1 MLEHKTPVTVMIMT
15 KNEEAKLGE
24 CLQSVSWAD
33 EIIVLDD
40 ESTDKTCAIAEGF
53 GARVIK
59 RKMDLEGI
67 HRNFGYAQA
76 KNEWVLSLDAD
87 ERVTPELG
95 EEIVKTINE
104 GIDCNVFA
112 IPLRNYIGDY
122 WIKHGGWYPAYK
134 DRLFKKEHFRYE
146 EVGVHPRVFYDGERG
161 VLKSDII
168 HLSYR
173 DFSDFLNKS
182 NRLTTL
188 EAQKWFEDGR
198 PMGFGRALWRAG
210 DRFFRSYFGKN
221 GRKDGFIGFMIAFFA
236 AFYQIMSYAKYW
248 ELKNKNQEVS
258 K

>member
-1 MLEHKTPVTVMIMT
+1 MLEHKAPATVMIMT
-15 KNEEAKLGE
+15 KNEELKLKE
-24 CLQSVSWAD
+24 CLESVSWAD

-40 ESTDKTCAIAEGF
+40 ESTDKTCRIAEDF

-87 ERVTPELG
+87 ERVTPELAD
-95 EEIVKTINE
+95 EIVKTINE
-104 GIDCNVFA
+104 GTDCNVFA
-112 IPLRNYIGDY
+112 IPLRNFIGDY

-134 DRLFKKEHFRYE
+134 DRLFKKSHFRFE
-146 EVGVHPRVFYDGERG
+146 EVGVHPRVFHDGKCG
-161 VLKSDII
+161 ILKSDIN
-168 HLSYR
+168 HYSYR

-188 EAQKWFEDGR
+188 EAQKWFQDKR
-198 PMGFGRALWRAG
+198 PMSFGRALWRTC
-210 DRFFRSYFGKN
+210 DRFYRSYFGKK
-221 GRKDGFIGFMIAFFA
+221 GRKDGFMGFMIAFFA
-236 AFYQIMSYAKYW
+236 ALYQMMSYAKYW
-248 ELKNKNQEVS
+248 ELKNK